1 MRTEKGK
8 GSRTPIFS
16 REPCPRTIIKN
27 MIIISRYE
35 VEYKK
40 EEDIFN
46 KQYRRRYLPMLW
58 EPA

>member
-46 KQYRRRYLPMLW
+46 KQ
-58 EPA
+58 